1 MKSLESVVNFAKQ
14 KGFIFQSSEVYDGL
28 AAVYD
33 FGPLGILLKNNL
45 QELWWKE
52 MVQRHNNIYGLDAA
66 ILMHPRVW
74 EASGHVASFSDPLVD
89 CKECKM
95 RHRADHLL
103 ETVGVEADDK
113 MGIEVLNKLLQENN
127 VVCPNCKGELTPA
140 RDFNLML
147 ETQLSKTDDSSKVYL
162 RPETAQGIYVNFKNV
177 QTATRAK
184 IPFGIAQVGKA
195 FRNEITTKQFI
206 FRTKEFSQMEMQY
219 FVKPETAEKLYE
231 DWKSSR
237 LAWWES
243 LGLKAENLR
252 YHEHEKLA
260 HYAKAAYDV
269 EYNFPWGWKEI
280 EGLHNR
286 GDFDLT
292 QHEKFSGKNLKY
304 RDPETNEE
312 YVPYIIE
319 ASSGLDR
326 NVFTLLVDAYEE
338 LDARSGEEDA
348 KHEKEV
354 VLRIH
359 KSLAPIKM
367 AILPLSKKEPLQII
381 CNEIQ
386 NTLSKTYMTQY
397 DETGSIGKRYRRQD
411 EIGTPYCIT
420 VDFDS
425 LEDKKVTVRDRDTM
439 EQERIGIDDLEKYFV
454 EKFVV

>member
-1 MKSLESVVNFAKQ
+1 
-14 KGFIFQSSEVYDGL
+14 
-28 AAVYD
+28 
-33 FGPLGILLKNNL
+33 
-45 QELWWKE
+45 
-52 MVQRHNNIYGLDAA
+52 
-66 ILMHPRVW
+66 
-74 EASGHVASFSDPLVD
+74 
-89 CKECKM
+89 
-95 RHRADHLL
+95 
-103 ETVGVEADDK
+103 
-113 MGIEVLNKLLQENN
+113 
-127 VVCPNCKGELTPA
+127 
-140 RDFNLML
+140 ML

-231 DWKSSR
+231 DWKTSR
-237 LAWWES
+237 LAWWQSLGIKAES
-243 LGLKAENLR
+243 LR
-252 YHEHEKLA
+252 FHEHEKLA

-312 YVPYIIE
+312 YVPFIIE

-338 LDARSGEEDA
+338 LDARSGDEDA

-367 AILPLSKKEPLQII
+367 AILPLSKKEPLQNI

-439 EQERIGIDDLEKYFV
+439 AQERIAISDLEKYFA
-454 EKFVV
+454 ERF

>member
-312 YVPYIIE
+312 YVPYI
-319 ASSGLDR
+319 DR
-326 NVFTLLVDAYEE
+326 K
-338 LDARSGEEDA
+338 S
-348 KHEKEV
+348 V
-354 VLRIH
+354 V
-359 KSLAPIKM
+359 
-367 AILPLSKKEPLQII
+367 
-381 CNEIQ
+381 
-386 NTLSKTYMTQY
+386 
-397 DETGSIGKRYRRQD
+397 
-411 EIGTPYCIT
+411 
-420 VDFDS
+420 
-425 LEDKKVTVRDRDTM
+425 
-439 EQERIGIDDLEKYFV
+439 
-454 EKFVV
+454 

>member
-1 MKSLESVVNFAKQ
+1 MKSLESIVNFAKQ
-14 KGFIFQSSEVYDGL
+14 KGFIFQSSEIYEGL
-28 AAVYD
+28 SAVYD

-45 QELWWKE
+45 QALWWKE

-66 ILMHPRVW
+66 ILMHSKVW

-95 RHRADHLL
+95 RHRADQLL
-103 ETVGVEADDK
+103 ENVGVQADEK
-113 MGIEVLNKLLQENN
+113 MGVEILNKLLQENH
-127 VVCPNCKGELTPA
+127 VVCSNCQGELTSA

-147 ETQLSKTDDSSKVYL
+147 ETYLSKTDDSSKVYL

-177 QTATRAK
+177 QASTRAK
-184 IPFGIAQVGKA
+184 VPFGIAQVGKA

-219 FVKPETAEKLYE
+219 FVKPENSEKIYE
-231 DWKSSR
+231 DWKTLR
-237 LAWWES
+237 LNWWQS

-260 HYAKAAYDV
+260 HYAKAAYDI
-269 EYNFPWGWKEI
+269 EYQFPWGWKEI

-286 GDFDLT
+286 GNFDLT

-348 KHEKEV
+348 KHEKEI
-354 VLRIH
+354 VLRLH

-367 AILPLSKKEPLQII
+367 AILPLSKKEPLQNMS
-381 CNEIQ
+381 NEIQ
-386 NTLSKTYMTQY
+386 NTLSKNYMTQY

-420 VDFDS
+420 IDFES

-439 EQERIGIDDLEKYFV
+439 AQDRIAIEDLEKYFV
-454 EKFVV
+454 ERF